1 VKKHKQLFT
10 LLSLA
15 LVFAVLL
22 AGFAPA
28 AATEKTRVWVEFRPG
43 QKGNVE
49 RALQRSGAEFHYTF
63 DDLNSF
69 VVTLPVAALNGIQNN
84 PNVVDIEEDAI
95 RYLYAQDIPAISEF
109 LNDLPDAN
117 GQTVPWGIDAVQA
130 RDVWDADR
138 DGAFDAG
145 AATGAGIKL
154 CIIDTGYYTGH
165 VDLSSNVSGTSQVDN
180 AWFEDGAG
188 HGSHVAGTI
197 AAVNNST
204 GVVGVAPGV
213 ELFIVKIFDNS
224 GTWTFAS
231 DLAAAANTCASNGAN
246 VISMSLGGGYSRKEE
261 RSFNTLYSQGV
272 LSIAA
277 AGNDG
282 TTALSYPASYASV
295 VSVAAIDES
304 LSVADFSQQ
313 NSAVELAAPGVSVFS
328 TVPYVE
334 SRSMVVDGV
343 NYATQHVE
351 FAAYVE
357 ASGALVD
364 GGLCTSTGSWSG
376 KVVLCQRG
384 DISFYD
390 KVMNVENS
398 GGAAAIIYN
407 NVPNEEL
414 FATLGEGFSSSIV
427 ALTLTMED
435 GQYLVSNKLGANAS
449 LSAQYTWPASGYENY
464 NGTSMATPHVS
475 AVAALVW
482 SAYPALTNVELR
494 DVLNATALDLGAAG
508 RDVAFGYGLVQ
519 AKAAID
525 ALGGVTP
532 PDNTPPV
539 VEITSPAD
547 GATFTEGDTVTFN
560 GAASDAEDGSLSD
573 GISWTSSLDGSLGSG
588 ASVSAAL
595 SVGTHTITASVTD
608 ADGASASDS
617 ISVVVSQAGGGGA
630 LTVMVST
637 DKTSYA
643 DRQFVNITTT
653 VTDDSAPL
661 ANATVSGV
669 LTTAN
674 GTLVN
679 FSGVTGADG
688 TFLYKYRLNV
698 RKTGTGQYS
707 VAVSASLGGYTDG
720 SASTTFLVQ

>member
-1 VKKHKQLFT
+1 
-10 LLSLA
+10 
-15 LVFAVLL
+15 
-22 AGFAPA
+22 
-28 AATEKTRVWVEFRPG
+28 
-43 QKGNVE
+43 
-49 RALQRSGAEFHYTF
+49 
-63 DDLNSF
+63 
-69 VVTLPVAALNGIQNN
+69 
-84 PNVVDIEEDAI
+84 
-95 RYLYAQDIPAISEF
+95 
-109 LNDLPDAN
+109 
-117 GQTVPWGIDAVQA
+117 
-130 RDVWDADR
+130 
-138 DGAFDAG
+138 
-145 AATGAGIKL
+145 
-154 CIIDTGYYTGH
+154 
-165 VDLSSNVSGTSQVDN
+165 
-180 AWFEDGAG
+180 
-188 HGSHVAGTI
+188 
-197 AAVNNST
+197 
-204 GVVGVAPGV
+204 
-213 ELFIVKIFDNS
+213 
-224 GTWTFAS
+224 
-231 DLAAAANTCASNGAN
+231 
-246 VISMSLGGGYSRKEE
+246 MSLGGGFSRKEE
-261 RSFNTLYSQGV
+261 RAFANLYTQGV

-313 NSAVELAAPGVSVFS
+313 NSAVELAAPGVSVLS
-328 TVPYVE
+328 TVPYIE
-334 SRSMVVDGV
+334 SRSLAVDGV
-343 NYATQHVE
+343 NYAAQHVE
-351 FAAYVE
+351 FAAYGE

-414 FATLGEGFSSSIV
+414 FATLGEGNSSSIV
-427 ALTLTMED
+427 ALGLTMED
-435 GQYLVSNKLGANAS
+435 GFYLVNNKLGKNAS
-449 LSAQYTWPASGYENY
+449 LYAEYTWPASGYENY

-560 GAASDAEDGSLSD
+560 GAASDAEDGNLSD
-573 GISWTSSLDGSLGSG
+573 GISWASSLDGSLGSG

-617 ISVVVSQAGGGGA
+617 ISVVVNQAGGGGA
-630 LTVMVST
+630 LTVTVST

-653 VTDDSAPL
+653 VTDGSAPL

-679 FSGVTGADG
+679 FSGLTGADG